1 MVQYYPA
8 VSIPVAARRASMKY
22 SRQIVKRIR
31 VPFLSAMIATLTAA
45 VPAVQAY
52 EVWLTDQSDTGK
64 ESGGFLYIYDG
75 AQLAA
80 NPSSAKPSQTIDFSG
95 EIGTFCEE
103 ATKKAVRRP
112 HMLFFNAGQDH
123 AIISFLSGQVL
134 FMDAA
139 TKKPD
144 ACLSMGKNVHAAW
157 PTPDQKMAIA
167 ANIAEKKFIRI
178 WTDYAAHKFTFDP
191 EKDVINLGAME
202 GGERPDTSPICP
214 ITESSS
220 RYAFVTLRGGGL
232 IVVDVTATPMAVVA
246 TLNNNQIHP
255 AGCGG
260 IQAGDTLYIN
270 SGGGWP
276 VAPLSY
282 DVYAIDMSNLPKSV
296 SAKLVSQRD
305 DRFADSHGM
314 AAVGRYVWSA
324 DRAGNN
330 VEIIDTLSN
339 LSVGSVDLTT
349 DANRDPAPDLM
360 DVAPDGQY
368 VFVGLRGPN
377 PLTGNDKTVNN
388 AKGTVPGV
396 GVIHVDA
403 DGKIGHY
410 KGQAAITNLK
420 DGKETADT
428 HGIAIRTTGES
439 RTITSFPI
447 GTIVEGGALPKKKK

>member
-1 MVQYYPA
+1 MRKQTVTYQRRSTLAVLVGGCVAWGEVLGSGAPA
-8 VSIPVAARRASMKY
+8 S
-22 SRQIVKRIR
+22 
-31 VPFLSAMIATLTAA
+31 
-45 VPAVQAY
+45 AY

-64 ESGGFLYIYDG
+64 ESGGYLHIYDG

-80 NPSSAKPSQTIDFSG
+80 NPASAKPSATIDFAG
-95 EIGTFCEE
+95 DIGKFCEE

-112 HMLFFNAGQDH
+112 HMLFFNKNQDH
-123 AIISFLSGQVL
+123 AIISFLSGHVL

-178 WTDYAAHKFTFDP
+178 WTDYAAHKFSFDP
-191 EKDVINLGAME
+191 EKDVVNLVAFE

-220 RYAFVTLRGGGL
+220 HYAFVTLRGGGL
-232 IVVDVTATPMAVVA
+232 VVMDVTATPMKAVA
-246 TLNNNQIHP
+246 MLDSNQVHP

-260 IQAGDTLYIN
+260 VQVGETMYIN

-282 DVYAIDMSNLPKSV
+282 DVYALDLSGLPAKV
-296 SAKLVSQRD
+296 SARLVSQRD
-305 DRFADSHGM
+305 DKFADSHGM
-314 AAVGRYVWSA
+314 AGVGRYVWSA

-339 LSVGSVDLTT
+339 FSVGSIDLVSE
-349 DANRDPAPDLM
+349 ANRDPAPDLM
-360 DVAPDGQY
+360 DVAPDGQH

-377 PLTGNDKTVNN
+377 PLTGNDKGVHN
-388 AKGTVPGV
+388 AKGTIPGV

-403 DGKIGHY
+403 AGKVGHY
-410 KGQAAITNLK
+410 KGQAVITNKK
-420 DGKETADT
+420 DDKETADT
-428 HGIAIRTTGES
+428 HGIAVR
-439 RTITSFPI
+439 
-447 GTIVEGGALPKKKK
+447 K

>member
-1 MVQYYPA
+1 MIVDDLASRGLSRLILAIAATALVGVGVGIGGMAPA
-8 VSIPVAARRASMKY
+8 S
-22 SRQIVKRIR
+22 
-31 VPFLSAMIATLTAA
+31 
-45 VPAVQAY
+45 AY

-75 AQLAA
+75 AALAA
-80 NPSSAKPSQTIDFSG
+80 NPAAAKPDVTIDLSG
-95 EIGTFCEE
+95 EINTFCEA
-103 ATKKAVRRP
+103 ATKKPVRRP
-112 HMLFFNAGQDH
+112 HMLFFNKSQDH
-123 AIISFLSGQVL
+123 AILSFLSGHVL
-134 FMDAA
+134 FMDAR
-139 TKKPD
+139 TRKPE

-178 WTDYAAHKFTFDP
+178 WTDYAAHTFSFDP
-191 EKDVINLGAME
+191 EKDVVNLAAWE

-232 IVVDVTATPMAVVA
+232 LVFDVTTTPMKIVA
-246 TLNNNQIHP
+246 TLDNNQIHP

-260 IQAGDTLYIN
+260 IQVDETMYIN

-282 DVYAIDMSNLPKSV
+282 DVYALDLSNLPKSV

-305 DRFADSHGM
+305 DKFADSHGM
-314 AAVGRYVWSA
+314 AGVGRYLWSA

-339 LSVGSVDLTT
+339 LSVGSVELVT
-349 DANRDPAPDLM
+349 DANKDPAPDLM
-360 DVAPDGQY
+360 DNAPDGQY

-388 AKGTVPGV
+388 AKGTIPGV
-396 GVIHVDA
+396 GVIHVDGE
-403 DGKIGHY
+403 GKVGHY
-410 KGQAAITNLK
+410 KGQAVITNMK

-428 HGIAIRTTGES
+428 HGIAVR
-439 RTITSFPI
+439 
-447 GTIVEGGALPKKKK
+447 K

>member
-1 MVQYYPA
+1 M
-8 VSIPVAARRASMKY
+8 
-22 SRQIVKRIR
+22 RQISTTGRTWCFSTIVGAW
-31 VPFLSAMIATLTAA
+31 VALGVTLGSGA
-45 VPAVQAY
+45 PAWAY

-64 ESGGFLYIYDG
+64 ESGGYLHIYDG
-75 AQLAA
+75 AQLTA
-80 NPSSAKPSQTIDFSG
+80 NPTSAKPTMTIDFAG
-95 EIGTFCEE
+95 DIGKFCEE

-112 HMLFFNAGQDH
+112 HMLFFNKNQDH
-123 AIISFLSGQVL
+123 AIISFLSGHVL

-178 WTDYAAHKFTFDP
+178 WTDYAAHKFSFDP
-191 EKDVINLGAME
+191 EKDVVNLAAFE

-232 IVVDVTATPMAVVA
+232 VVMDVMPTPMKAVA
-246 TLNNNQIHP
+246 MLDNNQIHP

-260 IQAGDTLYIN
+260 VQVGDTMYIN

-282 DVYAIDMSNLPKSV
+282 DVYALDISGLPAKV

-314 AAVGRYVWSA
+314 IGVGRYVWSA

-339 LSVGSVDLTT
+339 FSVGSIDLVSE
-349 DANRDPAPDLM
+349 ANQDPAPDLM

-377 PLTGNDKTVNN
+377 PLTGNDKVANN
-388 AKGTVPGV
+388 AKGTIPGV
-396 GVIHVDA
+396 GVLHVDA
-403 DGKIGHY
+403 GGKVGHY
-410 KGQAAITNLK
+410 KGQAVITNKK
-420 DGKETADT
+420 DDKETADT
-428 HGIAIRTTGES
+428 HGLAVR
-439 RTITSFPI
+439 
-447 GTIVEGGALPKKKK
+447 K

>member
-1 MVQYYPA
+1 
-8 VSIPVAARRASMKY
+8 MKY

-396 GVIHVDA
+396 GVLHVDVEPNVRILPFHFGDRA
-403 DGKIGHY
+403 GHFDGLVAVEFG
-410 KGQAAITNLK
+410 
-420 DGKETADT
+420 
-428 HGIAIRTTGES
+428 GE
-439 RTITSFPI
+439 RVVRQ
-447 GTIVEGGALPKKKK
+447 GDAGGSQTQCEQGLH

>member
-1 MVQYYPA
+1 MNRHGATP
-8 VSIPVAARRASMKY
+8 SPT
-22 SRQIVKRIR
+22 R
-31 VPFLSAMIATLTAA
+31 VPVLVVTLLATLGAA
-45 VPAVQAY
+45 LPAAQGY
-52 EVWLTDQSDTGK
+52 EVWLTDQSDTGR
-64 ESGGFLYIYDG
+64 ETGGFLYIYDG

-80 NPSSAKPSQTIDFSG
+80 NPSTAKPAQTIDFAG
-95 EIGTFCEE
+95 EIGKFCEE

-112 HMLFFNAGQDH
+112 HMLFFNAAQDH
-123 AIISFLSGQVL
+123 AIVSFLSGHVL
-134 FMDAA
+134 FMDTT

-144 ACLSMGKNVHAAW
+144 ACLSVGKNVHAAW
-157 PTPDQKMAIA
+157 PTPNQKMAIV

-178 WTDYAAHKFTFDP
+178 WTDYGAHKFTFDP
-191 EKDVINLGAME
+191 EKDVMNLGTME
-202 GGERPDTSPICP
+202 SGERPDTAPICP

-220 RYAFVTLRGGGL
+220 QYAFITLRGGGL
-232 IVVDVTATPMAVVA
+232 IVADVTTTPMKVVA
-246 TLNNNQIHP
+246 TLDNNQIHP

-260 IQAGDTLYIN
+260 VQSGNTLYIN

-282 DVYAIDMSNLPKSV
+282 DVYALDLSNLPKSV

-314 AAVGRYVWSA
+314 VAVGRYVWSA

-330 VEIIDTLSN
+330 IEIIDTLTN
-339 LSVGSVDLTT
+339 LSVGSVDLVTS
-349 DANRDPAPDLM
+349 ANPDPAPDLM

-388 AKGTVPGV
+388 AKGTIPGV
-396 GVIHVDA
+396 GVVHVDA
-403 DGKIGHY
+403 GGRVGHY
-410 KGQAAITNLK
+410 KGQAAITNMK

-428 HGIAIRTTGES
+428 HGIAVR
-439 RTITSFPI
+439 R
-447 GTIVEGGALPKKKK
+447 